1 MKKIRILTVFFI
13 IGTVLLSGCSVA
25 PKNEEDSDFPSYISD
40 SISFGEKDFY
50 AVAYLGYNDR
60 SSLEFYT
67 QNYLGYEHVPIHYLS
82 EGEYYL
88 IIPRYR
94 DMELKIYEND
104 INTTTPALIFEA
116 PESMPFI
123 VQCNISDIF
132 SNVTISFT
140 YDSETFEF
148 SPFISLKDGD
158 VQVGEHGVN
167 ITKQPDSME

>member
-1 MKKIRILTVFFI
+1 
-13 IGTVLLSGCSVA
+13 
-25 PKNEEDSDFPSYISD
+25 
-40 SISFGEKDFY
+40 
-50 AVAYLGYNDR
+50 
-60 SSLEFYT
+60 
-67 QNYLGYEHVPIHYLS
+67 
-82 EGEYYL
+82 
-88 IIPRYR
+88 
-94 DMELKIYEND
+94 MELKIYEND